1 MEKHRGLAG
10 LRLTLTV
17 IALIALAAAPG
28 TAQTFRGTI
37 LGTVT
42 DATGAVVRGAKV
54 TGRNTDTG
62 LPREVTTADDGKF
75 SAPELPVGNY
85 SVTVEKTGFKSGLLS
100 DIHLEASR
108 QRRGGSLPQ
117 AGA

>member
-42 DATGAVVRGAKV
+42 DVTGAVVLVAKV
-54 TGRNTDTG
+54 TVSNTEHRGT
-62 LPREVTTADDGKF
+62 REATTAVDATF
-75 SAPELPVGNY
+75 AAPELPVGNY
-85 SVTVEKTGFKSGLLS
+85 SGTVEKTGFKSGLVS
-100 DIHLEASR
+100 DIHLEASS
-108 QRRGGSLPQ
+108 QRR
-117 AGA
+117 